1 MDKVLLNRA
10 NKFANSKANTLSLNQ
25 KQLKIFSE
33 LNKEI
38 KTLSEKLNELSLS
51 QLPLNQKQIKKLS
64 ELKKGIK
71 TLSEISNIQ
80 QLNDQ

>member
-10 NKFANSKANTLSLNQ
+10 NKFANSKANTLS
-25 KQLKIFSE
+25 
-33 LNKEI
+33 
-38 KTLSEKLNELSLS
+38 
-51 QLPLNQKQIKKLS
+51 LNQKQIKKLS